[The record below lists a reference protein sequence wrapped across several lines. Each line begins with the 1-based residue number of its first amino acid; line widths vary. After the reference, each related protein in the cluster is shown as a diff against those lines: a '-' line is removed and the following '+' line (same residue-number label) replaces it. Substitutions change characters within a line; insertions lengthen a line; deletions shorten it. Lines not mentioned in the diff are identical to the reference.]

1 MASVSSTAKVD
12 GVDLQVM
19 VSAAT
24 AFARPDARAAAPQE
38 TDPQARISPA
48 GKLRSATSAVLD
60 AAATLSKPQTWSAT
74 QARSRDEALVQA
86 GGDTAKPGEYQV
98 NVEAMALAQT
108 TASATFSSLST
119 VIGIGTLNIELGSW
133 NGTQTAFATNPNWP
147 KASVTIGP
155 KDTSL
160 ERIKDKINAAGIGVI
175 ASVLTDATGSRL
187 VLRATSTG
195 AANGFKVSADPAEE
209 PDSDAAK
216 NLAALGFDP
225 SAVSS
230 DTSTTLLQPAQDARL
245 TIDGKARQSGQNLIE
260 DEDTGLHLTLKA
272 ASHTDVT
279 INVEPDPDIAQASI
293 KAFAQAYNKLQNELS
308 PPDPGISAPSVDTA
322 RAIQR
327 RVQDVFNPPSGE
339 ASVLGSQLKAAG
351 IDLDTQGQ
359 LHVDNTRLHQAL
371 IDQPEQLEKLF
382 SGENARSPAQ
392 SGLAQQVLD
401 SQRSE
406 LTNSEATEVNEA
418 PPAPQAQGDTQ
429 ASQTAAGALF
439 RQKLLEQYAQSDE
452 STLAAQH
459 EDDMAIQAN
468 GA

>member
-24 AFARPDARAAAPQE
+24 AFARPDTRASATRE

-74 QARSRDEALVQA
+74 QATSSNEALVQA

-98 NVEAMALAQT
+98 NVEAVALAQT

-195 AANGFKVSADPAEE
+195 AANGFKVSADPAEQTG
-209 PDSDAAK
+209 SDAAK

-225 SAVSS
+225 SAVSGNAS
-230 DTSTTLLQPAQDARL
+230 STLLQPAQDARL

-260 DEDTGLHLTLKA
+260 DDDTGLHLTLK
-272 ASHTDVT
+272 SSSNTDVT
-279 INVEPDPDIAQASI
+279 ISVQPDPGVAQASI

-308 PPDPGISAPSVDTA
+308 PADPGINAASVDTA
-322 RAIQR
+322 RAIQQ
-327 RVQDVFNPPSGE
+327 RVQDVFNAPSGE
-339 ASVLGSQLKAAG
+339 AGALATQLKAVG
-351 IDLDTQGQ
+351 IDLDTKGQ
-359 LHVDNTRLHQAL
+359 LDVDNTRLRQAL
-371 IDQPEQLEKLF
+371 IDQPEQLEQLF
-382 SGENARSPAQ
+382 SGENPRSPTQA
-392 SGLAQQVLD
+392 GLARQVLD
-401 SQRSE
+401 SQRPE
-406 LTNSEATEVNEA
+406 TANGEATEANETA
-418 PPAPQAQGDTQ
+418 ADPVANGDAQ
-429 ASQTAAGALF
+429 ASQTSAGALF

-452 STLAAQH
+452 GALAAQH
-459 EDDMAIQAN
+459 EDELAIQAN